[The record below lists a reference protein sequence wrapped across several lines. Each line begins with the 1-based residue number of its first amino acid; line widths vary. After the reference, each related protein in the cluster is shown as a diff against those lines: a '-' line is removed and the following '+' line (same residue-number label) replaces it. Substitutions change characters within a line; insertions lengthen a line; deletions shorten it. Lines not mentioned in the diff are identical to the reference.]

1 MWLYDFL
8 IFLSS
13 GRAVLSGLS
22 PYSVYDFNSPI
33 FLALFFAPLA
43 ALPVWAAYGL
53 YLGANLLLAWKLL
66 RRRILWGLLFFP
78 FLFSLYVGQIDFL
91 LAGGLLL
98 SPWAAGLALIKP
110 QTAFVVMPWLVMNYS
125 RRDWF
130 KALLSAGLFV
140 CLSFLVRPGWVAE
153 WLASHQD
160 FVSYTAH
167 ASNLYWLVPGG
178 LAELRAGLTIAFSLL
193 VLPLGFLLRERR
205 DAWTAVHSLA
215 PLTNIYSPALLL
227 EWVGPLEVLLSWAAV
242 GLAGGNI
249 HSGMPLFLVGLSI
262 LIRSALQKARAAQPQ
277 GQQVWQLWF
286 RPEALRFAAR
296 LRPGGRVKV

>member
-13 GRAVLSGLS
+13 GKAVLSGLS

-53 YLGANLLLAWKLL
+53 YLGANFALAWRLMKK
-66 RRRILWGLLFFP
+66 RAVWGLLFFP

-98 SPWAAGLALIKP
+98 SPWAAGLALLKP
-110 QTAFVVMPWLVMNYS
+110 QTAFVALPWVVMNYT
-125 RRDWF
+125 RRDWL
-130 KALLSAGLFV
+130 KALLSGGLFV
-140 CLSFLVRPGWVAE
+140 GLSFLVRPGWVGE
-153 WLASHQD
+153 WLATHQD
-160 FVSYTAH
+160 FVSYSSH
-167 ASNLYWLVPGG
+167 ASNLYWLAPGAKG
-178 LAELRAGLTIAFSLL
+178 GLRAGLTIAFSLL
-193 VLPLGFLLRERR
+193 ALPLGFLLRQRR
-205 DAWTAVHSLA
+205 DAWTVVHSLA

-242 GLAGGNI
+242 ALMGGDI
-249 HSGMPLFLVGLSI
+249 HSGLPLFAVGLSI
-262 LIRSALQKARAAQPQ
+262 LARSALEKRRAAAA
-277 GQQVWQLWF
+277 GGEAGWQAWL
-286 RPEALRFAAR
+286 RPFAAR
-296 LRPGGRVKV
+296 WIGRLRPAGRSG